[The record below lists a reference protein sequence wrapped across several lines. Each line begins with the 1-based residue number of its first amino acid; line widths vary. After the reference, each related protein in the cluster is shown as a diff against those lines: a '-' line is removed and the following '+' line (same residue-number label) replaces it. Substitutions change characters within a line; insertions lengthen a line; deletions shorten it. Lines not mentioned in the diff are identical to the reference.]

1 MPFGADTRASF
12 AVYRKGKRGAR
23 DKVTEARRPP
33 WRLRLT
39 DLLGP
44 MAREETMEPAAHMYP
59 SDLERFGAS
68 ETFAHAYSVAVGNQD
83 ERSEPL
89 YRWAELERALA
100 DACMAAEIPDSK
112 FESLLIAL
120 KA

>member
-1 MPFGADTRASF
+1 
-12 AVYRKGKRGAR
+12 
-23 DKVTEARRPP
+23 
-33 WRLRLT
+33 
-39 DLLGP
+39 
-44 MAREETMEPAAHMYP
+44 MEPAAHMYP
-59 SDLERFGAS
+59 SDLDRFEAS
-68 ETFAHAYSVAVGNQD
+68 ETFAHAYSVAVGNPD

-89 YRWAELERALA
+89 YRWAEFERALA

>member
-1 MPFGADTRASF
+1 M
-12 AVYRKGKRGAR
+12 
-23 DKVTEARRPP
+23 RRCL

-39 DLLGP
+39 DLLGLV
-44 MAREETMEPAAHMYP
+44 AGEELMEPAAHMYP
-59 SDLERFGAS
+59 SDLDRFEAS
-68 ETFAHAYSVAVGNQD
+68 ETFAHAYSVAVGTPD

-89 YRWAELERALA
+89 YRWAEFERALA